1 MPPWQTF
8 VPAQSS
14 SLEQAPLHATR
25 VPGGF
30 VGCGVELS
38 ALVGSVVG
46 VVPGTFVGVGD
57 GLTPGT
63 VVGVGDG
70 LTPGTLVGVGDGLT
84 PGAVVGVGDGLTP
97 GHKQSTSPVHE
108 GFRQT
113 PTSLVPAIKHVIP
126 DSQSLES
133 LHHPSQL
140 FFATAKV
147 TAHTNSGV
155 GVAEGALAA
164 CG

>member
-30 VGCGVELS
+30 VGCGVAVS
-38 ALVGSVVG
+38 ALVGPVVG
-46 VVPGTFVGVGD
+46 VVPGTFVGVGAS
-57 GLTPGT
+57 
-63 VVGVGDG
+63 VAVGVG
-70 LTPGTLVGVGDGLT
+70 LATGTLVGVGDGD
-84 PGAVVGVGDGLTP
+84 GDGLTP
-97 GHKQSTSPVHE
+97 GHKQSTSLVQA

-113 PTSLVPAIKHVIP
+113 PTSLVPASKHVIP
-126 DSQSLES
+126 NSQSLES